1 MRGVLDTSVFIAE
14 KQGRD
19 LAAERLPDEAAISVV
34 TLAELTIG
42 AHLAEAEAV
51 RAQRLRT
58 VQAAQATYAA
68 LPVDEAVAAAFAELV
83 ATARR
88 NDRRPKGCDSARPWR
103 IRHHPG
109 WGFRRP
115 RRRRRTNL
123 TARSIRV
130 AGWGGSWAGATKDYT
145 HFSPTGF

>member
-1 MRGVLDTSVFIAE
+1 VRGVLDTSVFIAE

-19 LAAERLPDEAAISVV
+19 LAAERLPGEAAISVV

-42 AHLAEAEAV
+42 VHLAEAEAV

-88 NDRRPKGCDSARPWR
+88 NDRRPKVQDTWIAA
-103 IRHHPG
+103 
-109 WGFRRP
+109 
-115 RRRRRTNL
+115 
-123 TARSIRV
+123 TAR
-130 AGWGGSWAGATKDYT
+130 AHGASVITQDAD
-145 HFSPTGF
+145 FDDLAVDVVRI